1 MSLRMKMWLLAV
13 LTAIAAIGADGY
25 AGGDDGD
32 HESCERNGEARS
44 THSFSSHGQ
53 GW

>member
-25 AGGDDGD
+25 AGGPG
-32 HESCERNGEARS
+32 
-44 THSFSSHGQ
+44 
-53 GW
+53 